1 MLCLYDTFLRA
12 LLHAG
17 TTAYAFLRVNDRM
30 EVLYFHSI
38 MLTVLHTDTAAH
50 TACCAGFHGN
60 GTFVCGTT
68 CHLHGIGIWS

>member
-1 MLCLYDTFLRA
+1 MLCLYDTFLRT

-17 TTAYAFLRVNDRM
+17 TTTYAFLRVNDRM

-50 TACCAGFHGN
+50 TAC
-60 GTFVCGTT
+60 
-68 CHLHGIGIWS
+68 